1 MCAIIDADRFI
12 LNTQI
17 VEALMAKDSF
27 PPKQIERAHL
37 WLAKAIDTL
46 AEAKLLIPSG
56 QTRLGARNRLY
67 YSAHH
72 TARALLELV
81 GNHAKTHKAIVN
93 QFGAEWVGKR
103 GFPASYGRLLN
114 KLYNERDKAD
124 YGQYVPTF
132 QSDIERIAKQVENFI
147 KKARSLIP
155 PVSTAKILS
164 LLVDSNSEI
173 RDFSFDVYCPKSYY
187 HHTRFTIWCPKGR
200 LTDKWLKT
208 LLNSMIKSLK
218 GLKVKNSESYVIGL
232 NSRVNQYA
240 PMHIIMLDF
249 DDISTIPTDKFRNE
263 PGFIFRTGSGFH
275 FIGAKLYDYNEWK
288 KRMRSFLPLASKQH
302 YDLSLKR
309 GYATL
314 RLTASSRKPIAPIYI
329 GTSS

>member
-1 MCAIIDADRFI
+1 ME
-12 LNTQI
+12 NKTY
-17 VEALMAKDSF
+17 SS
-27 PPKQIERAHL
+27 KQIERAHW

-72 TARALLELV
+72 VARALLQLI
-81 GNHAKTHKAIVN
+81 GNQAKNHTAIVN
-93 QFGAEWVGKR
+93 QFGQEWVKKR
-103 GFPASYGRLLN
+103 NFPASYGKLLN
-114 KLYNERDKAD
+114 KLHNDRDKAD
-124 YGQYVPTF
+124 YGEYVPTF
-132 QSDIERIAKQVENFI
+132 QSDIERIARQVENLI
-147 KKARSLIP
+147 KKARQIIP

-164 LLVDSNSEI
+164 LLVEANPKI
-173 RDFSFDVYCPKSYY
+173 RDFSFDIYSPKSYY

-200 LTDKWLKT
+200 ITDSWLKT
-208 LLNSMIKSLK
+208 LLNSMIKSLRA
-218 GLKVKNSESYVIGL
+218 LKVKHAETYVIGL
-232 NSRVNQYA
+232 NSRVNQYE

-249 DDISTIPTDKFRNE
+249 DDISTIPEDKFKNE

-275 FIGAKLYDYNEWK
+275 FIGAKLYDYETWK
-288 KRMRSFLPLASKQH
+288 KRMKSFLPLASKQH
-302 YDLSLKR
+302 YELSLKR

-329 GTSS
+329 GKSS

>member
-1 MCAIIDADRFI
+1 MPNATF
-12 LNTQI
+12 
-17 VEALMAKDSF
+17 S
-27 PPKQIERAHL
+27 PKQIERAHW

-72 TARALLELV
+72 AARALLQLI
-81 GNHAKTHKAIVN
+81 GNQSKTHKAIVN
-93 QFGAEWVGKR
+93 QFGLEWVGKK

-114 KLYNERDKAD
+114 NLYNDRDKAD
-124 YGQYVPTF
+124 YGEYVPTF
-132 QSDIERIAKQVENFI
+132 QSDIESLARQVENFI
-147 KKARSLIP
+147 KKARQVIP

-164 LLVDSNSEI
+164 LLVQANPEI
-173 RDFSFDVYCPKSYY
+173 RDFSFDIYCPKSYY

-200 LTDKWLKT
+200 VTDTWLKT
-208 LLNSMIKSLK
+208 LLNSMKKSLR
-218 GLKVKNSESYVIGL
+218 GLKVKNSEAYVIGL
-232 NSRVNQYA
+232 NSRVNQYE

-249 DDISTIPTDKFRNE
+249 DDISTIPESKFKGE

-275 FIGAKLYDYNEWK
+275 FIGSKLYDYDSWK
-288 KRMRSFLPLASKQH
+288 KRMKSFLPLASKQH

-314 RLTASSRKPIAPIYI
+314 RLTASVRKPIAPIYI
-329 GTSS
+329 GRSS